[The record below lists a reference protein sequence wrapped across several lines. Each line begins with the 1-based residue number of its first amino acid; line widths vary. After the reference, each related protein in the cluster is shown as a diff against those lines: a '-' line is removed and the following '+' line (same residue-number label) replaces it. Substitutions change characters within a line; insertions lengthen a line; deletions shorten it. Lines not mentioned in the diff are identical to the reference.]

1 MTRQP
6 RLPNRARTRPSPGQ
20 LAFFDPA
27 ALTKA
32 RHAYPDAIRFVPSR
46 TGTALAL
53 LPGGAPEPV
62 APSAVANRK
71 AA

>member
-1 MTRQP
+1 MTRNP
-6 RLPNRARTRPSPGQ
+6 RLPRHRMAPGQ
-20 LAFFDPA
+20 LAMFAPS

-32 RHAYPDAIRFVPSR
+32 RHAYPDALRFVPSR

-53 LPGGAPEPV
+53 LDGGATTAPV
-62 APSAVANRK
+62 APVASVRR

>member
-1 MTRQP
+1 MTRARSP
-6 RLPNRARTRPSPGQ
+6 RLPRHRMAPGQ

-53 LPGGAPEPV
+53 LPGGTTTPATPV
-62 APSAVANRK
+62 VARQRR

>member
-53 LPGGAPEPV
+53 LPGGTTTPATPV
-62 APSAVANRK
+62 VARQRR